1 MRCAQQLYE
10 GVDIDGE
17 TTGLITYMRTDG
29 VQMAQEAISAHPRPR
44 ARTVSAPNYLPGA
57 PREYTSRAKNAQEAH
72 EAIRPTDVS
81 RTPDSVAR
89 GLNHDQR
96 RLYELIWKRAVASQ
110 MQSAELDQV
119 AST

>member
-1 MRCAQQLYE
+1 MRLAQQLYE

-29 VQMAQEAISAHPRPR
+29 VQMAREAIAAIRDHVAASYGD
-44 ARTVSAPNYLPGA
+44 NYLPSA
-57 PREYTSRAKNAQEAH
+57 PREYQSKIKNAQEAH
-72 EAIRPTDVS
+72 EAIRPTDVA

-89 GLNHDQR
+89 FVSTDQR

-119 AST
+119 ASM